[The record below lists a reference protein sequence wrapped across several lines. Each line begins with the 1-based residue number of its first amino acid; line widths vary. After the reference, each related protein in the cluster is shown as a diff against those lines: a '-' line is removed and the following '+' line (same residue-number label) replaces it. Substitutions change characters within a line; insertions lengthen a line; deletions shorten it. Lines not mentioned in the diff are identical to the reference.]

1 MSKGTSATLKI
12 QKWGNSLAVR
22 IPAKVAR
29 SVRFV
34 EGQPVI
40 VAVEDRSVAIK
51 PIGAPKLTLAQK
63 LARFDPEE
71 HGGELMRSGRVG
83 AEVV

>member
-1 MSKGTSATLKI
+1 MSKTAAATLKI

-29 SVRFV
+29 TARFA

-40 VAVEDRSVAIK
+40 VAVEHQGVAIK

-63 LARFDPEE
+63 LARFDPEM
-71 HGGELMRSGRVG
+71 HGGELMRAGRAG
-83 AEVV
+83 AEVL